1 MKPLTAKQ
9 RQFCLEYLA
18 DLNATAAV
26 IRCGYA
32 KTVAKQTAA
41 KLMGNPRV
49 QAEIQKQRKDREK
62 RTKVTIDAVVKEL
75 EGIAFAKVE
84 QQEEEGPPPAVTT
97 GHKISALDKLMRHLG
112 GYNDKLEVETTT
124 NLKSRVEAAIKKAQ
138 ACDEGSK

>member
-32 KTVAKQTAA
+32 ASVAKQTAA
-41 KLMGNPRV
+41 KLMANPRV

-62 RTKVTIDAVVKEL
+62 RTKVTVDAVVKEL
-75 EGIAFAKVE
+75 EGIAFAKVDP
-84 QQEEEGPPPAVTT
+84 QEEEGPPPAVTT

-112 GYNDKLEVETTT
+112 GYNDKLEVETTS
-124 NLKSRVEAAIKKAQ
+124 NLKGRVDAAIKKIKNQ
-138 ACDEGSK
+138 DEASS